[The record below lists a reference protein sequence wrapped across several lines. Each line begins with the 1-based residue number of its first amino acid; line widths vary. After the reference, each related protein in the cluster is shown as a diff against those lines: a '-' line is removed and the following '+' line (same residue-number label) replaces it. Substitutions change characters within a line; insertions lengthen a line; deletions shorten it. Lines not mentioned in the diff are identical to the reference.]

1 MFFDLNAKPGRSA
14 SVALTLLLFVVCII
28 LYGYS
33 SGKRHSEN
41 PDDKLIPTPAQMLK
55 SFSKAIFQPVIVEQ
69 YDEDGELVQSDQ
81 PKTLREAYQKG
92 KHWEMLKNG
101 KWQLWEDT
109 KASGYRVIVAMIF
122 IFLGV
127 LLGLYM
133 GVFPYLEQLL
143 YRFILF
149 FDKIPALAVLPILF
163 IIFGLEETA
172 KISLIVI
179 GVAPTVILDTF
190 LRVKDLPREQVTKGL
205 TLKAS
210 THEIIY
216 KIVFPQVF
224 PKVLDTIRLNF
235 KAVIL
240 FLIAGEALAAEAGLG
255 YRIFVVRRYLDMA
268 TIIPYVIY
276 ISLLAFLI
284 DYGLR
289 VWIRR
294 KYKWLNNK

>member
-1 MFFDLNAKPGRSA
+1 MFFDINAKPGKTISITL
-14 SVALTLLLFVVCII
+14 SLLLFVVSII
-28 LYGYS
+28 LYGNAS
-33 SGKRHSEN
+33 NKRHKEN
-41 PDDKLIPTPAQMLK
+41 PNDKLVPTPNQMVK
-55 SFSKAIFQPVIVEQ
+55 SFGRAIFQPVIEME
-69 YDEDGELVQSDQ
+69 YDEDGEIIPNDE
-81 PKTLREAYQKG
+81 PKTLKDAFKEDKG
-92 KHWEMLKNG
+92 WEMLRNG
-101 KWQLWEDT
+101 EWQLWEDT
-109 KASGYRVIVAMIF
+109 KASGYRVIVAMLF

-133 GVFPYLEQLL
+133 AMFPYLDRLL
-143 YRFILF
+143 YKFVLF
-149 FDKIPALAVLPILF
+149 FDKVPALAVLPILF
-163 IIFGLEETA
+163 IVFGLDETA
-172 KISLIVI
+172 KIALIVI
-179 GVAPTVILDTF
+179 GVAPTIILDTY
-190 LRVKDLPREQVTKGL
+190 LRVKDIPHEQITKGL

-268 TIIPYVIY
+268 TIIPYVIW

-284 DYGLR
+284 DYALR
-289 VWIRR
+289 TYIRKR
-294 KYKWLNNK
+294 YIW

>member
-1 MFFDLNAKPGRSA
+1 MFFNINAKPKKVPSFFLGLTFFLICIVLYGSA
-14 SVALTLLLFVVCII
+14 ST
-28 LYGYS
+28 
-33 SGKRHSEN
+33 KRHIEN
-41 PDDKLIPTPAQMLK
+41 PQDKLIPTPAQMWS
-55 SFSKAIFQPVIVEQ
+55 SFKKAVFSPVIE
-69 YDEDGELVQSDQ
+69 YEFDEDGNIINEDV
-81 PKTLREAYQKG
+81 PKTLSEAKEQGMY
-92 KHWEMLKNG
+92 WDMLKKGN
-101 KWQLWEDT
+101 WQLWEDT
-109 KASGYRVIVAMIF
+109 KASTYRVFIAMIF

-133 GVFPYLEQLL
+133 GVFPYLEKLL
-143 YRFILF
+143 YRFVLF

-163 IIFGLEETA
+163 IIFGLDETA

-179 GVAPTVILDTF
+179 GVVPTIILDTF
-190 LRVKDLPREQVTKGL
+190 LRVKDLPREQITKGQ

-255 YRIFVVRRYLDMA
+255 YRIFVVRRYMDMA

-284 DYGLR
+284 DFLLR
-289 VWIRR
+289 LWI
-294 KYKWLNNK
+294 KKKFTWMSN

>member
-1 MFFDLNAKPGRSA
+1 MFFDINAKPGKKI
-14 SVALTLLLFVVCII
+14 SVVLSIVLFVIGI
-28 LYGYS
+28 MLYGH
-33 SGKRHSEN
+33 GANVRHAEN
-41 PDDKLIPTPAQMLK
+41 PNDKLIPTPGQMYE
-55 SFSKAIFQPVIVEQ
+55 SFTRAIFQPVVHEE
-69 YDEDGELVQSDQ
+69 YDEDGELIPSDE
-81 PKTLREAYQKG
+81 PKTLKEAREKG
-92 KHWEMLKNG
+92 VMWKMLKEG
-101 KWQLWEDT
+101 EYQLWEDT
-109 KASGYRVIVAMIF
+109 KASGYRIFIAMLF

-127 LLGLYM
+127 LIGLYM
-133 GVFPYLEQLL
+133 AMFPYLDKLL
-143 YRFILF
+143 YHFILF
-149 FDKIPALAVLPILF
+149 FDKIPALAILPILF
-163 IIFGLEETA
+163 IIFGLDETA

-179 GVAPTVILDTF
+179 GVAPTVILDTY
-190 LRVKDLPREQVTKGL
+190 LRVKDLPKEQVTKGM

-216 KIVFPQVF
+216 KIVFPQIF

-284 DYGLR
+284 DFALR
-289 VWIRR
+289 MWIKKRFTWT
-294 KYKWLNNK
+294 KH

>member
-1 MFFDLNAKPGRSA
+1 MFFNINARPGKTPSFF
-14 SVALTLLLFVVCII
+14 LGLIFFLICII
-28 LYGYS
+28 FYGAS
-33 SGKRHSEN
+33 SAQRHKEN
-41 PDDKLIPTPAQMLK
+41 PNDKLIPTPAQMWQ
-55 SFSKAIFQPVIVEQ
+55 SFTRAVFSPVIEYE
-69 YDEDGELVQSDQ
+69 YDDDGEIINDNQ
-81 PKTLREAYQKG
+81 PKTLKEAREQG
-92 KHWEMLKNG
+92 KLLEMLKNG
-101 KWQLWEDT
+101 NWQLWEDT
-109 KASGYRVIVAMIF
+109 KASAYRVFIAMIF

-133 GVFPYLEQLL
+133 GVFPYMEKLL
-143 YRFILF
+143 YKFILF

-163 IIFGLEETA
+163 IVFGLDETA

-179 GVAPTVILDTF
+179 GVAPTVILDTY
-190 LRVKDLPREQVTKGL
+190 LRVKDVPHEQITKGF

-210 THEIIY
+210 THEIVY

-255 YRIFVVRRYLDMA
+255 YRIFVVRRYMDMA

-284 DYGLR
+284 DFLLR
-289 VWIRR
+289 LWI
-294 KYKWLNNK
+294 KKKFIWLKN

>member
-1 MFFDLNAKPGRSA
+1 MFFNINAKPGKTS
-14 SVALTLLLFVVCII
+14 STLLTISLFVIAI
-28 LYGYS
+28 TLYGYAS
-33 SGKRHSEN
+33 QKRHSEN
-41 PDDKLIPTPAQMLK
+41 PNDKLVPTAAQMWQ
-55 SFSKAIFQPVIVEQ
+55 SFKKAIFQPVVEEQ
-69 YDEDGELVQSDQ
+69 YDEEGELIPSDE
-81 PKTLREAYQKG
+81 PKTLKEAREQG
-92 KHWEMLKNG
+92 EMMEMLKNG
-101 KWQLWEDT
+101 EWQLWEDT
-109 KASGYRVIVAMIF
+109 KASGYRIFIALIF
-122 IFLGV
+122 IFMGV
-127 LLGLYM
+127 ILGLYM
-133 GVFPYLEQLL
+133 GMFPYLEKLL

-163 IIFGLEETA
+163 IVFGLDETA

-179 GVAPTVILDTF
+179 GVVPTIILDTY
-190 LRVKDLPREQVTKGL
+190 LNVREIPREQVTKGM

-210 THEIIY
+210 TQEIIY

-268 TIIPYVIY
+268 TIIPYVIW

-284 DYGLR
+284 DFGLR
-289 VWIRR
+289 VWIKK
-294 KYKWLNNK
+294 KYKWLNS